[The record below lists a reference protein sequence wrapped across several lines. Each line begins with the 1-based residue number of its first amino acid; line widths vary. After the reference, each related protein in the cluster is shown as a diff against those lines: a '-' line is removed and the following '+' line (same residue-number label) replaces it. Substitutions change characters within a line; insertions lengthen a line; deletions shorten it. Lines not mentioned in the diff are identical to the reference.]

1 MTGKTPRGE
10 LRDKDKMQ
18 VGTGQMA
25 QDCTKIIERLNQF
38 AQQTFLGIIR
48 ITEED
53 HTNLASDL
61 VKLDQFLY
69 LTDVKES
76 LYFKIYKNDKPLFGL
91 NERV

>member
-1 MTGKTPRGE
+1 MSRIKRQR
-10 LRDKDKMQ
+10 LIKML
-18 VGTGQMA
+18 VGTRQMA
-25 QDCTKIIERLNQF
+25 QDITKIVKRTGQF

-53 HTNLASDL
+53 HKHLASDL

-91 NERV
+91 NEHV